1 LSEAFL
7 EMNKQEVMEL
17 DKNYVMHTYSRI
29 PLVIDRGEGV
39 RVWGK
44 DGREYLDFISGI
56 GVNAIG
62 HCHPEI
68 LAAINSQTQKLLHCS
83 NLYYIEP
90 QARLAKALCDIS
102 FADKV
107 FFSNSGAEAN
117 EAAIKLARKFGSKQN
132 GKLYEIITMKNSF
145 HGRTLTTLKATGQTK
160 YQDGFGPFPPGF
172 KYASFNDLEAV
183 RNSIS
188 DKTCAVMLEPVQG
201 EGGLNVASKNFL
213 KGLRQLCN
221 EKGILLILDEVQCGL
236 GRTGKMFAY
245 EHYGIEPDIMTLAKP
260 LGGGMPIGA
269 TLAKEDVASFFEP
282 GNHASTFGGNPLV
295 CSAALAF
302 LKVVEKEALT
312 KGAREKGEYFRE
324 KLEGLK
330 KSFSFIKE
338 IRGKGLMIGIKLEFP
353 GKDIVVKC
361 REKGLLINCTAE
373 KILRFLPPLVVEK
386 KDIDEAMEVLKYVL
400 RHA

>member
-1 LSEAFL
+1 
-7 EMNKQEVMEL
+7 MNKQEIMKL
-17 DKNYVMHTYSRI
+17 DEKYVMHTYSRI
-29 PLVIDRGEGV
+29 PLVVNRGKGT
-39 RVWGK
+39 RVWDK
-44 DGREYLDFISGI
+44 DGRDYLDFISGI

-68 LAAINSQTQKLLHCS
+68 LAAINSQIQRLLHCS

-102 FADKV
+102 FAEKV

-132 GKLYEIITMKNSF
+132 GKPYEIITMKDSF
-145 HGRTLTTLKATGQTK
+145 HGRTLATLKATGQTK

-172 KYASFNDLEAV
+172 KYAPFNNLEAV
-183 RNSIS
+183 RSLIS
-188 DKTCAVMLEPVQG
+188 DKTCAIMLEPVQG
-201 EGGLNVASKNFL
+201 EGGLNVASENFL
-213 KGLRQLCN
+213 QSLRQLCN

-245 EHYGIEPDIMTLAKP
+245 QHYGIEPDIMTLAKP
-260 LGGGMPIGA
+260 LGGGLPIGA
-269 TLAKEDVASFFEP
+269 TLAKEKIASFFEP

-295 CSAALAF
+295 CSAALTF
-302 LKVVEKEALT
+302 LRVLEKERLV
-312 KGAREKGEYFRE
+312 KEAREKGEYFKE
-324 KLEGLK
+324 KLEELK
-330 KSFSFIKE
+330 DSFSFIKE

-373 KILRFLPPLVVEK
+373 KILRFLPPLIVEK
-386 KDIDEAMEVLKYVL
+386 KDIDEAVEIL
-400 RHA
+400 RCVMRRV